1 VVAAQE
7 ETVFDLVRA
16 TGCRVA
22 GFDIG
27 VGDTG
32 VSNGAALSNF
42 EVNLTKGAGC
52 PAVTPGA
59 ISGATRDSN
68 GVVTATLSVAATPAL
83 VIGNEIVIT
92 GFSNAS
98 FNGTYR
104 VLSFLFPTL
113 TYQTSATG
121 GTTSGTGTVAPY
133 PVGVRVWQNS
143 STQVRPIINGTING
157 SDCTNFSGHT
167 PGPIAMELSGGSPFV
182 HNVHTEGFAVGVQI
196 GDLSGTSGA
205 TLTNVKPNNLT
216 TTGIV
221 ISNQFLSAGSAPGAL
236 PTGNINIFNL
246 DVNGGT
252 PKTTNSIIDNINS
265 NTLTQAVNGA
275 VGYYLYGASGVMTS
289 AVPETT
295 LINAFD
301 INGQT
306 TAIYSGSSSPV
317 FSAGPSGVT
326 VGGGNIVQ
334 VGSGSAGN
342 GAHILTAQ
350 SGTDTDGTCQL
361 NSIVPATC
369 TVHFNTHWSVAPVC
383 VASDQ
388 TSASAIKVAPSTTQV
403 VFSGPASDLVA
414 YHCFGNPN

>member
-1 VVAAQE
+1 MQNSP
-7 ETVFDLVRA
+7 DCHRLH
-16 TGCRVA
+16 G
-22 GFDIG
+22 
-27 VGDTG
+27 
-32 VSNGAALSNF
+32 S
-42 EVNLTKGAGC
+42 
-52 PAVTPGA
+52 
-59 ISGATRDSN
+59 
-68 GVVTATLSVAATPAL
+68 VVTATLSVAATPAL

-143 STQVRPIINGTING
+143 SSQVRPIINGTING
-157 SDCTNFSGHT
+157 FDCSNTGHT
-167 PGPIAMELSGGSPFV
+167 PGPIAMDLSGGSPFV
-182 HNVHTEGFAVGVQI
+182 HNVHTEGFAAGVQL

-205 TLTNVKPNNLT
+205 TLTNVKPNNRT

-221 ISNQFLSAGSAPGAL
+221 ISSQFLSAGGAPGAL

-246 DVNGGT
+246 DVTGGQGT
-252 PKTTNSIIDNINS
+252 PTSQSIIDNINN
-265 NTLTQAVNGA
+265 NTLTNVSGGNGA
-275 VGYYLYGASGVMTS
+275 VGYYLYGLNGVMTS
-289 AVPETT
+289 AKPESG

-326 VGGGNIVQ
+326 VWGRKHCAGR
-334 VGSGSAGN
+334 VG
-342 GAHILTAQ
+342 
-350 SGTDTDGTCQL
+350 
-361 NSIVPATC
+361 
-369 TVHFNTHWSVAPVC
+369 
-383 VASDQ
+383 
-388 TSASAIKVAPSTTQV
+388 
-403 VFSGPASDLVA
+403 
-414 YHCFGNPN
+414 